1 MSQAQS
7 YANHSLYMASIV
19 IDAWRLA
26 LSERNHS
33 ISAID
38 AAFGPASRLHL
49 LDAYGWQ
56 LLACQRVVQVPSSP
70 PHSTSELPNLAPGIA
85 LSPEVREMALLEE
98 GGWLSELTAPIVP
111 GLNVRRPKNLLAAT
125 SDDFDLAKARE
136 ILGKLE
142 ALIDRVADAIDES

>member
-56 LLACQRVVQVPSSP
+56 LLACQRVVQIPSSP
-70 PHSTSELPNLAPGIA
+70 PHSTSELPKLAPGIA

-98 GGWLSELTAPIVP
+98 GGWLSELTAPIAP
-111 GLNVRRPKNLLAAT
+111 GLNVRRPHNLLAIA
-125 SDDFDLAKARE
+125 SGQFDCVKARE

>member
-19 IDAWRLA
+19 IDAWRSA

>member
-1 MSQAQS
+1 M
-7 YANHSLYMASIV
+7 

-26 LSERNHS
+26 LSESNHS

-142 ALIDRVADAIDES
+142 ALIGRVADAIDES

>member
-1 MSQAQS
+1 
-7 YANHSLYMASIV
+7 MASIV

>member
-1 MSQAQS
+1 
-7 YANHSLYMASIV
+7 MASIV

-56 LLACQRVVQVPSSP
+56 LLACQRVVQIPSSP
-70 PHSTSELPNLAPGIA
+70 PHSASELPNLAPGIA

-98 GGWLSELTAPIVP
+98 SGWLSELTAPIVP
-111 GLNVRRPKNLLAAT
+111 GLNVRRPKNLLVAT

>member
-1 MSQAQS
+1 M
-7 YANHSLYMASIV
+7 

-26 LSERNHS
+26 LSAKDHS
-33 ISAID
+33 SSVID

-56 LLACQRVVQVPSSP
+56 MLACQRVVQIPSSP
-70 PHSTSELPNLAPGIA
+70 PHSASELPNLAPGIA

-98 GGWLSELTAPIVP
+98 SGWVSELTASIAP
-111 GLNVRRPKNLLAAT
+111 GLNPCRSQNLLAVA
-125 SDDFDLAKARE
+125 SGQFDCAKAGE
-136 ILGKLE
+136 ILGKLQ

>member
-1 MSQAQS
+1 M
-7 YANHSLYMASIV
+7 

-26 LSERNHS
+26 LSESNHS

>member
-7 YANHSLYMASIV
+7 YANHSLYLASRRIG
-19 IDAWRLA
+19 AWRLA
-26 LSERNHS
+26 LSDKVHS
-33 ISAID
+33 SSAID
-38 AAFGPASRLHL
+38 AAYGPASRLHL

-56 LLACQRVVQVPSSP
+56 LLACQRVAQIPSSP
-70 PHSTSELPNLAPGIA
+70 PHSASELPNLAPGIA

-98 GGWLSELTAPIVP
+98 SGWLLELTTPIAP
-111 GLNVRRPKNLLAAT
+111 GLNVRRPKNLLAVA
-125 SDDFDLAKARE
+125 SNEFDCAKAGD

>member
-7 YANHSLYMASIV
+7 YANHSLYMASIM

-56 LLACQRVVQVPSSP
+56 LLACQRVVQIPSSP

-98 GGWLSELTAPIVP
+98 SGWLLNLTTPIAP
-111 GLNVRRPKNLLAAT
+111 GLNVQRPKNLLAAT
-125 SDDFDLAKARE
+125 SDDFDLARARE
-136 ILGKLE
+136 ILDKLE
-142 ALIDRVADAIDES
+142 ALIGRVADAIDES